1 VYEDKGTYYMHYDA
15 AGPTGWLCSLATS
28 KDMLKWEKKGPILDL
43 GQPGESDSK
52 GACYGVTYK
61 DGNQWHMFYLGTPNV
76 TPAPNL
82 IPSFPYLTM
91 KAKGKGP
98 AGPWIKQK
106 PGRPVDG

>member
-1 VYEDKGTYYMHYDA
+1 MHYDA